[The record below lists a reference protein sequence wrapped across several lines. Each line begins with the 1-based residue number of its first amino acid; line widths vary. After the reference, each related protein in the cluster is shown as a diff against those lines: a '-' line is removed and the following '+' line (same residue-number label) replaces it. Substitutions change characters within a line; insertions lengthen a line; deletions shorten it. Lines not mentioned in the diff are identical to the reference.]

1 MKELMK
7 YELGPTDCSFSIID
21 GMLRKAS
28 KGAFSGEIEWP
39 GVGVNDIAST
49 GASIIDSNY
58 DNCDGYCSKEGCWS
72 KNILW
77 YWNISVHTNPCWFEI
92 K

>member
-28 KGAFSGEIEWP
+28 KGAFSGEIE
-39 GVGVNDIAST
+39 
-49 GASIIDSNY
+49 
-58 DNCDGYCSKEGCWS
+58 
-72 KNILW
+72 
-77 YWNISVHTNPCWFEI
+77 
-92 K
+92 